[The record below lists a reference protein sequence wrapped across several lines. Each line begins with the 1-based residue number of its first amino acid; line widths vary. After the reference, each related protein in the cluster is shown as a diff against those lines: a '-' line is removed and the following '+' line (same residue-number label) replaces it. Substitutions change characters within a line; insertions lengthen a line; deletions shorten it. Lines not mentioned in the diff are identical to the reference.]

1 MQKPHKPA
9 LSEIVI
15 FVHGLHLSRELLAC
29 KGQGP
34 GLQGVELIL
43 YNKHLNLLLELLD
56 GALLISRTSV
66 FSNDKTRA

>member
-29 KGQGP
+29 KGHGA
-34 GLQGVELIL
+34 GLQRVELIL

>member
-1 MQKPHKPA
+1 M
-9 LSEIVI
+9 SEIVI

-29 KGQGP
+29 KEQVS

-56 GALLISRTSV
+56 GGLLISRTSV